1 MPVKVQHRPA
11 ITSPDAFGALLRA
24 IKAYPGQRITR
35 EALRLLALTFPR
47 PGELRHALWREFDL
61 RNAQWVIPAAR
72 MKMRRDHI
80 VPLARQSVSL
90 LEELYELTGH
100 QALVFPSLRPGRPLS
115 GNTLNMA
122 LRSLGYDTQTQHCAH
137 GFRSSTSSMLHEL
150 GKPSQVI
157 ELQLA
162 HKDQNEV
169 RRIYNRSE
177 RLQERREL
185 MQEWADYIDQLT
197 AGQTGT

>member
-1 MPVKVQHRPA
+1 
-11 ITSPDAFGALLRA
+11 
-24 IKAYPGQRITR
+24 
-35 EALRLLALTFPR
+35 
-47 PGELRHALWREFDL
+47 
-61 RNAQWVIPAAR
+61 
-72 MKMRRDHI
+72 
-80 VPLARQSVSL
+80 
-90 LEELYELTGH
+90 
-100 QALVFPSLRPGRPLS
+100 
-115 GNTLNMA
+115 MA

-185 MQEWADYIDQLT
+185 MQEWADYMDRLT
-197 AGQTGT
+197 AGQTGPLVEGEEVPSENRGHDSSVPEPVLPREGQRAERAEWPNDIVEITRTIVLFLIRPDGGPLKTDALGTEPAETISQGPTKAPLTRISLPSGGMGSSARPSFPQRKMPS